1 MAIRKKCREN
11 GSRAEALGSNPHSNG
26 DLFSRSRNDFFE
38 VKFRITIRSVL
49 MKIMIRAN
57 KIKIWITYTINRS
70 FDWKSN
76 IIFILYK

>member
-1 MAIRKKCREN
+1 MNLRDTIRGKRRVISTSKIRKIMAIRKKCREN

-57 KIKIWITYTINRS
+57 KIKI
-70 FDWKSN
+70 
-76 IIFILYK
+76 